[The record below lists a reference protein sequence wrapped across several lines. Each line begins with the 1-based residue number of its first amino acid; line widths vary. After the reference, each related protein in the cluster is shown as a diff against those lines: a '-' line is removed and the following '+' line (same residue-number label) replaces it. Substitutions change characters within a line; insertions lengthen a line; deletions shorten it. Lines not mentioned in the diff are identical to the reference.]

1 MIDPVQLVLLIVVV
15 LLAVIMVVLGI
26 QVFFILKELRI
37 TAARTNKLLEPEG
50 EIESAMVE
58 FRDTMK
64 RVNRLLDTT
73 EELTDN
79 ISQPLSLLSGIVS
92 STRTISSI
100 LGLGKNQNES

>member
-26 QVFFILKELRI
+26 QVFFILKELRV
-37 TAARTNKLLEPEG
+37 TASRTNKLLAPDG
-50 EIESAMVE
+50 EVESAMIE

-73 EELTDN
+73 ENLTDN

-92 STRTISSI
+92 SARTISQI
-100 LGLGKNQNES
+100 LGLRKKSE